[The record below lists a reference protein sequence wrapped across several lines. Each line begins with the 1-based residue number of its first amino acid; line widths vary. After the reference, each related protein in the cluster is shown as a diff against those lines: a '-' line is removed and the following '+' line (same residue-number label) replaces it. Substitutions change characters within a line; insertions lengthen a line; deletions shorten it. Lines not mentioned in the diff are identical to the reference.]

1 MAELKKTDIS
11 GNAHGLQRQG
21 NRGLSLAGVYAC
33 RKLIARLSVND
44 FKTKFAGSYLGIVWA
59 FVQPVIMI
67 FVYWFVFEKGLKPV
81 PVKNAAGAQVP
92 FLLWLMAG
100 LVPWFFFSDALSG
113 GTRALLDYS
122 YLVKK
127 VVFRIDILPI
137 VKVISAVF
145 VHLFFLAFEVLV
157 YALYGYYPNL
167 YTLQILYYSVCL
179 FVLLLGLTYLTS
191 ALVVFFR
198 DLNQVISIVLQVGI
212 WATPIMWNMDTM
224 DIGAG
229 FKGILML
236 HPLYYIVQGYR
247 GSLIGKTAF
256 WEQPGLTVYFWV
268 FTLVMLLIG
277 TGVFQKL
284 RMHFADVL

>member
-81 PVKNAAGAQVP
+81 PVKNAAGAEVP

-122 YLVKK
+122 YRVKK
-127 VVFRIDILPI
+127 VGFGFVILAF
-137 VKVISAVF
+137 VKVFSAFF
-145 VHLFFLAFEVLV
+145 VHLFFF
-157 YALYGYYPNL
+157 
-167 YTLQILYYSVCL
+167 
-179 FVLLLGLTYLTS
+179 
-191 ALVVFFR
+191 
-198 DLNQVISIVLQVGI
+198 
-212 WATPIMWNMDTM
+212 
-224 DIGAG
+224 
-229 FKGILML
+229 
-236 HPLYYIVQGYR
+236 
-247 GSLIGKTAF
+247 
-256 WEQPGLTVYFWV
+256 
-268 FTLVMLLIG
+268 
-277 TGVFQKL
+277 GV
-284 RMHFADVL
+284 